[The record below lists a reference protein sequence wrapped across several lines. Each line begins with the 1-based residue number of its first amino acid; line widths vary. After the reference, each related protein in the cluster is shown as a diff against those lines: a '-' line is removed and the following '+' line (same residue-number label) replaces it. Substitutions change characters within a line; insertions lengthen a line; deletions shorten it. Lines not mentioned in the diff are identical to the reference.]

1 MKYLGIESTII
12 NYPIKVQKMPPCS
25 SPISANHTHS
35 QWSNGAHDSI
45 PGEKIIHI
53 DLRHLPAPEPMH
65 RILETLE
72 TLPAGFCLRAR
83 TPCRPQPLIEI
94 LNDRG
99 YHVNVTQDGDA
110 WVQIFS
116 SDDCTS
122 C

>member
-1 MKYLGIESTII
+1 
-12 NYPIKVQKMPPCS
+12 MPPCS

-72 TLPAGFCLRAR
+72 TLPAGFSLWAR
-83 TPCRPQPLIEI
+83 TPCRPQPLLDMLE
-94 LNDRG
+94 DRG
-99 YHVNVTQDGDA
+99 YHVIVNVTQDGDA
-110 WVQIFS
+110 CVQIFS
-116 SDDCTS
+116 SDDCAS
-122 C
+122 R